1 MRKVESKYL
10 VSSSSVVSLKNL
22 AKMSVFS
29 FSVSS
34 EKTTMYFEDLRS
46 SNNKSLKYEAMIKFI

>member
-46 SNNKSLKYEAMIKFI
+46 SNNKFLKYEAMIKFI

>member
-1 MRKVESKYL
+1 
-10 VSSSSVVSLKNL
+10 
-22 AKMSVFS
+22 MSVFS

>member
-10 VSSSSVVSLKNL
+10 VSSSSVVPLKNL
-22 AKMSVFS
+22 TKMSVFS

-46 SNNKSLKYEAMIKFI
+46 NNKSLKYEAMIKFI